1 MDNRAEKKRI
11 LILTDDFGGGTGN
24 HLLSMIS
31 RWDKSKQQVKIVS
44 QAQRTARVAPDVPV
58 VYLTPLRS
66 FETYPLGQIRRLFE
80 IRRVVSRDR
89 PDIVHAYF
97 FWSIIYARLLKRS
110 GIIRFLIEN
119 REDQGF
125 NWGRHEYALLRLTR
139 SLPDRVICVSNAVRE
154 TVLEREKL
162 DPGRT
167 IVIHNGI
174 EQARRVDNG
183 SSAIRRRWEITEES
197 PVVGMVANLNRS
209 VKGVEYFLDAV
220 PSILEAV
227 PETRFIVLGRGREER
242 PLKEKARRLG
252 IDSYVI
258 FAGYQEE
265 VERYY
270 SIMDISVLTS
280 LSEGLSITL
289 LESMNYAL
297 PVVVTR
303 VGGNPE
309 LVVDGQTGYLV
320 PPRDPAS
327 FAARVVELLRN
338 PVLRSSMGEA
348 GYRRIRESFRIDD
361 VAERYLNVYDELLRR
376 SSF

>member
-1 MDNRAEKKRI
+1 VDNRAERKRI

-24 HLLSMIS
+24 HLLSMIR
-31 RWDKSKQQVKIVS
+31 RWDKSKWEVKIVS
-44 QAQRTARVAPDVPV
+44 QVRRTARVTPDVPV
-58 VYLTPLRS
+58 VRLPPLRT
-66 FETYPLGQIRRLFE
+66 FEAYPVAQIRRLFE
-80 IRRVVSRDR
+80 IRRLISRER
-89 PDIVHAYF
+89 PEIVHAYF

-110 GIIRFLIEN
+110 GAIRFLIEN

-167 IVIHNGI
+167 LVIHNGI
-174 EQARRVDNG
+174 EQTRRVDNG
-183 SSAIRRRWEITEES
+183 SSAIRRRWEITEGN

-242 PLKEKARRLG
+242 LLKEKARRLG

-289 LESMNYAL
+289 LESMNYGL

-338 PVLRSSMGEA
+338 PGLRSSMGEA

-361 VAERYLNVYDELLRR
+361 VASRYLNVYDGLLR
-376 SSF
+376 